1 MKQKN
6 QPLHLT
12 NEKIQFSQVR
22 VIADD
27 DSHLGTM
34 TSQQAL
40 SLARERQLDLVLVSD
55 KATPPVC
62 RIIDY
67 GKFKYQQEKQQR
79 AKQPHKTK
87 LKELKMRYKIEDHD
101 YSVRVSQAKRFLSSG
116 DSVKVVI
123 ALQGRENQHS
133 DLALNLLM
141 KMANDLQGFGNLQQT
156 PQKEGSRMIMLL
168 VPSSHKNRQE
178 LEPKPSMISPQLS
191 AVS

>member
-6 QPLHLT
+6 QPQHLT

-87 LKELKMRYKIEDHD
+87 LKEIKMRYKIEDHD
-101 YSVRVSQAKRFLSSG
+101 YGVRVSQAKRFLSSG

-156 PQKEGSRMIMLL
+156 PQKEGTRMTMLL
-168 VPSSHKNRQE
+168 IPSGNKHRQDPDHQE
-178 LEPKPSMISPQLS
+178 TLS
-191 AVS
+191 RPMVQAR